1 MENLKGKT
9 VAELREYYERKALN
23 NLKDNAKPI
32 SDEEREYIN
41 MIEWGFVRM
50 GETETNNLIEKAE
63 KEGKSID
70 YEEVADF
77 AEPTKLVLV

>member
-9 VAELREYYERKALN
+9 VAQLREYYEVKALRHIR
-23 NLKDNAKPI
+23 DNVEPI

-41 MIEWGFVRM
+41 MIEWGFMRM
-50 GETETNNLIEKAE
+50 GESETNDLIEKAA

-77 AEPTKLVLV
+77 AEPTKLILV